1 MPHTQDLESA
11 ARALTT
17 AQDLIEAKLIPKDSQ
32 THLAMILT
40 RRLTKLRAAL
50 LSGLSPQMLGEWR
63 PIFEQKDGKADQNLR
78 LKRGVVASES
88 LGHRVRF
95 KKAYH
100 SKAGAQKFAVLEK
113 RKGKLLAFNPD
124 TKRVTLRLD
133 DDKSPFSLGAA
144 DADHVLEVS
153 SLGQLDPLDKELALK
168 KQTLAELFPR
178 TVLDQATAESLLI
191 ALLMGRDLLLY
202 GPPGSGKSNVAKD
215 IIALGELQRL
225 LFITQGCQS
234 QCNPF
239 SLIDPSFAQEVPPC
253 PECLLNHDPQF
264 KRTGRFKRP
273 DPKDVKIIVAQYGE
287 GMGIEFTE
295 GTLGMN
301 RMHLAGYKLPKL
313 DGSTTEGRESDYDPE
328 GFHGGVLPRTNNGI
342 LHMDE
347 MDKLRPQALDNILE
361 ALNSNRIKPDQL
373 RYSYPS
379 HQLIIGTA
387 NDASKFSDALNDRM
401 LFLQIDYPED
411 AESSY
416 AITRRAYHRETLDL
430 DAIDVGDTHR
440 APAESLRDHL
450 MPIPVER
457 AVDSFYFKLRKEYQG
472 AGKTPIMASNRCKID
487 ALDAARAF
495 LVLDSIF
502 FEKTPKVATS
512 AYALKGVQYALH
524 CRVQASTD
532 KALRRAREELSEW
545 TEEQFPRTLAAEED
559 VWWCETYKHIAI
571 AQTQIPELEARFRA
585 ELTKYPKQPNHLY
598 DAYLAVQRAHRAPE
612 DPQAQQG
619 RLEFPLLDHLFS
631 VQPGFSRLE
640 RATLIAL
647 MEVLLESRARSR
659 CTAEFES

>member
-1 MPHTQDLESA
+1 MPHTQDIESA
-11 ARALTT
+11 GRALTT
-17 AQDLIEAKLIPKDSQ
+17 AQDLIDAKLIPKDSQ

-50 LSGLSPQMLGEWR
+50 LSSLTPQMLGEWR
-63 PIFEQKDGKADQNLR
+63 PLFEKDHKLR
-78 LKRGVVASES
+78 RGVVANES
-88 LGHRVRF
+88 LGHRIRF
-95 KKAYH
+95 KKAYD
-100 SKAGAQKFAVLEK
+100 SKAGGKKFAVLAN
-113 RKGKLLAFNPD
+113 RKGSLLSFD
-124 TKRVTLRLD
+124 RKTKRVTLRMD
-133 DDKSPFSLGAA
+133 DDKNPFSLGAA
-144 DADHVLEVS
+144 DAEHFLEVS
-153 SLGQLDPLDKELALK
+153 SLGQLDPLDKERALK
-168 KQTLAELFPR
+168 KQTLAELFPK
-178 TVLDQATAESLLI
+178 TVLDQATTEDLLV

-225 LFITQGCQS
+225 IFITRGCQS

-239 SLIDPSFAQEVPPC
+239 SLIDPSFAEEVPPC

-379 HQLIIGTA
+379 HQLIVGTA
-387 NDASKFSDALNDRM
+387 NDATKFSDALNDRM

-416 AITRRAYHRETLDL
+416 AITRRAYHKETLDL
-430 DAIDVGDTHR
+430 GATDVGDTHR

-457 AVDSFYFKLRKEYQG
+457 AIDSFYIKLRKDYQG
-472 AGKTPIMASNRCKID
+472 AGKTPILASNRSKID

-495 LVLDSIF
+495 LVLDGIF
-502 FEKTPKVATS
+502 FEKTPKIAT
-512 AYALKGVQYALH
+512 ADYAIKGVQYALH
-524 CRVQASTD
+524 SRVQASTD
-532 KALRRAREELSEW
+532 KALRRAREDIQEW
-545 TEEQFPRTLAAEED
+545 VQEEFPNALAAEED

-571 AQTQIPELEARFRA
+571 AQTQIPEIERSFKT
-585 ELTKYPKQPNHLY
+585 ELKEYPKKADFLH
-598 DAYLAVQRAHRAPE
+598 DAYLNVQKAHRAPDDLE
-612 DPQAQQG
+612 AQRG
-619 RLEFPLLDHLFS
+619 RLSFPFLDHLFS
-631 VQPGFSRLE
+631 VQPGFSNLE
-640 RATLIAL
+640 RPTLIAL
-647 MEVLLESRARSR
+647 MEVLLKSRARSR